1 MRQTEFV
8 DPQEAILRLQ
18 AALSDV
24 MAVTEVSRRLR
35 FGQGI
40 VFAGRLMC
48 DPKSTLPVLQQR
60 FAQLGYTPFLKRERG
75 EDLVIARFGVIRPRL
90 PNPLVNLI
98 LFLVAISQDNPD
110 EFIKLFSVFM
120 GLFAVVGV
128 VTLMQSVIVGEKQ
141 SGTAAWLLSKPAS
154 RKAFVLAKLA
164 ANVAGI
170 TVSIVIA
177 QGLVAYLIYYFDEG
191 VPLPPLAFVAALGV
205 HWVNLLFYLTLTMM
219 LGTFS
224 DRRGAVIGVPLALL
238 VAEFGVM
245 MFFPNVGRFLPW
257 VLAIPPDSSESIA
270 MSVMTGTEPLTCLP
284 IVTAT
289 VASVLFTVIALWAF
303 ERQEL

>member
-1 MRQTEFV
+1 MTMGNGVMQLKEGTNWTRGLDSLLRAEFGSWFATRKWWT
-8 DPQEAILRLQ
+8 QIL
-18 AALSDV
+18 AWA
-24 MAVTEVSRRLR
+24 
-35 FGQGI
+35 GI
-40 VFAGRLMC
+40 
-48 DPKSTLPVLQQR
+48 
-60 FAQLGYTPFLKRERG
+60 
-75 EDLVIARFGVIRPRL
+75 I
-90 PNPLVNLI
+90 NLI
-98 LFLVAISQDNPD
+98 LFLVAISQDEPG

-128 VTLMQSVIVGEKQ
+128 VVLMQGVMVGEKQ

-154 RKAFVLAKLA
+154 HKAFVLAKLA

-177 QGLVAYLIYYFDEG
+177 QGSIAYLIYYFDQS

-219 LGTFS
+219 LGTFL
-224 DRRGAVIGVPLALL
+224 DKRGIVISIPLALL

-257 VLAIPPDSSESIA
+257 ALAIPPDNCDSIA
-270 MSVMTGTEPLTCLP
+270 MSIMTGTEPLSYLP
-284 IVTAT
+284 IVTAA

-303 ERQEL
+303 ERQDL